1 MATSPSNTGLGNVE
15 FLATRRTPN
24 TVAQ

>member
-15 FLATRRTPN
+15 NLATNRTPN